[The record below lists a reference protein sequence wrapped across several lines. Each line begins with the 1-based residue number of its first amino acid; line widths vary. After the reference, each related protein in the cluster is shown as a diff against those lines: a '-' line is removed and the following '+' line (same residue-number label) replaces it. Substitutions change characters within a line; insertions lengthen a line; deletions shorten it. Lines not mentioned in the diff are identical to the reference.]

1 MDNQQVS
8 SKQEK
13 LQRLSLLRGVHY
25 KLLVVEVGRPKQV
38 MLQDKIQSVLNRNIK
53 KFIREL
59 HKKQRFYVNDNL
71 KIRLK
76 LMTYGSYICYLKI
89 YINPQKYLILI
100 NTYVNIIVGDKNGC
114 NSWQRICIF
123 YIISYSMVCKVQV
136 SSIDI

>member
-8 SKQEK
+8 SEKEK

-71 KIRLK
+71 KMAMHTSDFSVIQQPKQSAYREIYMQRQVRPIQYYLNCWKFLKLTKPQRKHEIRLSVK
-76 LMTYGSYICYLKI
+76 VTKVEKI
-89 YINPQKYLILI
+89 SQ
-100 NTYVNIIVGDKNGC
+100 
-114 NSWQRICIF
+114 
-123 YIISYSMVCKVQV
+123 MA
-136 SSIDI
+136 